1 MVGECRADRGRAG
14 GREVEEES
22 AGRWKKWGKIMQQ
35 CLILCNRKWA
45 KGRKPKKKWGGSR
58 KYKVW
63 EARDLD
69 PLPPYPLNIL
79 STKLFADVD
88 ALKCY
93 VCTETGDDACS
104 KSKLAGDQAT
114 YSRDCGDFL
123 DRCFRQEA
131 KVLGLKTVSTFCATE
146 ITCKSLQNTC
156 NKFDGC
162 KDATCC
168 DNDNCNGG
176 SAVYFSMFLMTVC
189 CVFGLVLK

>member
-1 MVGECRADRGRAG
+1 
-14 GREVEEES
+14 
-22 AGRWKKWGKIMQQ
+22 MQQ

-93 VCTETGDDACS
+93 ICTETGDDACS

-176 SAVYFSMFLMTVC
+176 SAVYFSVFLMTVC

>member
-1 MVGECRADRGRAG
+1 MVGECRAGRGRAG

-45 KGRKPKKKWGGSR
+45 KGRKPEIQGMGGKRFGSL
-58 KYKVW
+58 
-63 EARDLD
+63 A
-69 PLPPYPLNIL
+69 PLPLNIL

-93 VCTETGDDACS
+93 VCTETGVDACS

-131 KVLGLKTVSTFCATE
+131 KVLGLKTVSAFCATE

-156 NKFDGC
+156 NKFEAC